1 MAGGHKVRGRKEKP
15 ARRANVRGPDR
26 RVSPMSEKVA
36 ASATDDAILRVRQL
50 VQPDA
55 MGSTFPRNVTVEDP
69 TAELAG
75 TQVAASIPRLPDAQ
89 RGPAELAS
97 GHSADR

>member
-36 ASATDDAILRVRQL
+36 ASATNDAILRVRQL

-69 TAELAG
+69 TAEVEG
-75 TQVAASIPRLPDAQ
+75 TQVTASITRLPDPPRLPV
-89 RGPAELAS
+89 ELPS
-97 GHSADR
+97 GQS